1 MTIEGRTHE
10 NPFRSRRHVPPVAI
24 LLLAF
29 LFQTHTG
36 VAQTIRQREFVPL
49 SPRIMAQGR
58 SHVAIARGYE
68 SLFTNPAGI
77 AWTDEPELTLP
88 SLTLWAHSRPDL
100 LLSTIGALGA
110 DETLDEQEGDPVL
123 DTLKEQFTTNG
134 FGMGTALGIGYVGH
148 GIGLGINV
156 ATDSYLYGETFP
168 LGLEGEVQQQLML
181 AIGYGRPFEVG
192 PLSLALGGTLRPT
205 LRIVSL
211 VDSEAAADL
220 VSEFFGVDADEG
232 SENGGDPLDT
242 LTALNGYGVAF
253 DVGIMARYETFTLGV
268 QARNLFNTNMEYSR
282 NSLGDV
288 ISALTSGG
296 LPSRAS
302 DRSDPSFVSE
312 NYVVPVE
319 YSFGLAWQPHLG
331 DFASILDP
339 KLHFQ
344 VTDPFKLTDPDR
356 NRPRSFWTRL
366 HLGSEVRV
374 LNFFDYRLGIN
385 QGYLTTGFG
394 VDLAFFNISFALYSQ
409 EYGRYPGD
417 QQVGGASLE
426 FAFRF

>member
-1 MTIEGRTHE
+1 MTIDAPNHE
-10 NPFRSRRHVPPVAI
+10 RLAGSRQRILAAA
-24 LLLAF
+24 LLLF
-29 LFQTHTG
+29 LTLFTNP
-36 VAQTIRQREFVPL
+36 VLMAQTIRQREFVPL

-58 SHVAIARGYE
+58 SHVATARGYE

-77 AWTDEPELTLP
+77 AWTEEPELTLP

-123 DTLKEQFTTNG
+123 DILKEQFTTNG
-134 FGMGTALGIGYVGH
+134 FGMGAALGIGYVGQ
-148 GIGLGINV
+148 GIGVGFNV

-168 LGLEGEVQQQLML
+168 LGLEGEVHQQMML
-181 AIGYGRPFEVG
+181 TIGYGRPFEVG
-192 PLSLALGGTLRPT
+192 PVALALGGTLRPII
-205 LRIVSL
+205 RISSI

-220 VSEFFGVDADEG
+220 VSEFFGVDAEEDGEG
-232 SENGGDPLDT
+232 GGDPLDT

-253 DVGIMARYETFTLGV
+253 DAGIMARYESFTLGV
-268 QARNLFNTNMEYSR
+268 QARNLLNTNMEYAR
-282 NSLGDV
+282 HSLGDV
-288 ISALTSGG
+288 ADAIASGG
-296 LPSRAS
+296 LPSRPG
-302 DRSDPSFVSE
+302 DRSDPSYVSE
-312 NYVVPVE
+312 KYVIPVE

-331 DFASILDP
+331 DLAVILDP

-366 HLGSEVRV
+366 HLGSEVRI
-374 LNFFDYRLGIN
+374 LNFFDYRLGLN

-394 VDLAFFNISFALYSQ
+394 VDMAFFNISFAIYSQ